1 MTRLPHARGGV
12 SVGCGC
18 LIFSLWSS
26 PRPWGCFYP
35 KCRGCVEG
43 AVFPTPV
50 GVFPPLDAMWRVTV
64 RLPHARGGVSRVRSF
79 NRILHSSSPRPWGC
93 FYWEFERFTS
103 WEVFP
108 TPVGVFLNQEL
119 YALVERGL
127 PHARG
132 GVSLTGSIEGGQE
145 WSSPRP
151 WGCFWLIE
159 IMAKRSNVFPTPVG
173 VFPNREKDHESRNR
187 LPHARGGVSLT
198 CTRKLPIW
206 ESSPRPWGCFPNS
219 SHLNPSHLVFPTP
232 VGVFLDGS
240 EED

>member
-1 MTRLPHARGGV
+1 M
-12 SVGCGC
+12 
-18 LIFSLWSS
+18 WSS

-151 WGCFWLIE
+151 WGCFWPYRCSP
-159 IMAKRSNVFPTPVG
+159 RSSPVFPTPVG
-173 VFPNREKDHESRNR
+173 VFPRRKRESCIGVC
-187 LPHARGGVSLT
+187 LPHARGGVSYPMSDS
-198 CTRKLPIW
+198 KLVGK
-206 ESSPRPWGCFPNS
+206 SSPRPWGCFS
-219 SHLNPSHLVFPTP
+219 SRLNFCPAAFVFPTP
-232 VGVFLDGS
+232 VGVFL
-240 EED
+240 